1 MVSIDNP
8 YHLMD
13 APRIPTYVNAY
24 NSSDLVVDT
33 LVEKLTGD
41 SPFRG
46 VSPMDPFVRRL
57 FFNTD
62 K

>member
-24 NSSDLVVDT
+24 TSGDIVVKT
-33 LVEKLTGD
+33 LVEKLAGQSRFVGK
-41 SPFRG
+41 SPA
-46 VSPMDPFVRRL
+46 DAFVGL
-57 FFNTD
+57 FNA
-62 K
+62 KL